1 MFSKT
6 IFKQTFKANFKLW
19 LIITL
24 LLIVFCAL
32 LIGVFKPE
40 TISNLQDL
48 IKGSPLESIL
58 EQQTFLGMLA
68 QTYYSIHGV
77 ILPIIFIIIT
87 ANSLIASQVD
97 RGSMA
102 YLLSTP
108 IKRSA
113 VVGTQAVY
121 MVTSILVMFIIV
133 TIVGLFSIHIFQGD
147 IDINITDYLLLNLGL
162 FLLMFAI
169 SSISFLFSC
178 IFNLSKNSL
187 ALGAGIPI
195 AFFLFQLMSQVDES
209 LEGFKYLSLN
219 SLFDTNAI
227 LNDGSYLT
235 QFIALAV
242 VGVVLYGIGMR
253 IFMEK
258 DLPL

>member
-1 MFSKT
+1 MLFSPNSSAWL
-6 IFKQTFKANFKLW
+6 FRNSVPVGASGKA
-19 LIITL
+19 
-24 LLIVFCAL
+24 
-32 LIGVFKPE
+32 
-40 TISNLQDL
+40 S
-48 IKGSPLESIL
+48 SP
-58 EQQTFLGMLA
+58 
-68 QTYYSIHGV
+68 
-77 ILPIIFIIIT
+77 
-87 ANSLIASQVD
+87 
-97 RGSMA
+97 
-102 YLLSTP
+102 
-108 IKRSA
+108 
-113 VVGTQAVY
+113 GTQAVY

-235 QFIALAV
+235 KFIALAV